1 LLNLKSVEQ
10 AVNDILP
17 PKEQVLPAARTEAG
31 ERALTPANNKD
42 VVSKPTLRLL
52 SDFMDGSKR
61 NELRKDKRQRPE

>member
-1 LLNLKSVEQ
+1 LSKAKVSEQAAKSV
-10 AVNDILP
+10 LP

-52 SDFMDGSKR
+52 SDFMDSSKR